1 MVQPVGKTD
10 RILDLRHECRDAK
23 FCASTINLKL
33 ETLMKYLE
41 IKLKITPADPWK
53 EVYTSLMADAGC
65 DSFMD
70 GDSEGELLCY
80 IPEKDYREDVFK
92 DMLENPEFPEVKVA
106 YSVTPMEDKDW
117 NAAWEANY
125 EPVLIDGKCYIRA
138 PFHPARPDV
147 DYEIV
152 IEPKMSFGTAHHAT
166 TAQMVSYLLETDVRG
181 KAVLDMGA
189 GTGVLAI
196 LACMKGAFPVT
207 AIDND
212 EWAYRNGV
220 ENAHHNH
227 CDNLKVLLG
236 DASLLGNDRYDII
249 LANINRNILLQDI
262 PAYVKC
268 MNDGA
273 LLFLSGFYEED
284 LPALRYCC
292 AQNGLR
298 YVNHKAK
305 DKWVAAQFKLI

>member
-1 MVQPVGKTD
+1 
-10 RILDLRHECRDAK
+10 
-23 FCASTINLKL
+23 
-33 ETLMKYLE
+33 MKYLE
-41 IKLKITPADPWK
+41 IKLNIAPAEPWK

-70 GDSEGELLCY
+70 GDSENELLCY
-80 IPEKDYREDVFK
+80 IPEKDYQEDVFK
-92 DMLENPEFPEVKVA
+92 DLLESPQFPEVTLSWSVA
-106 YSVTPMEDKDW
+106 PMEDKDW

-125 EPVLIDGKCYIRA
+125 EPVLIDGQCYIRA
-138 PFHPARPDV
+138 PFHPENPDV

-166 TAQMVSYLLETDVRG
+166 TAQMVSYLLKTKVRG

-196 LACMKGAFPVT
+196 LAYMKGAFPVT

-212 EWAYRNGV
+212 EWAYRNGI
-220 ENAHHNH
+220 ENAQHNGCEH
-227 CDNLKVLLG
+227 LNVLLG
-236 DASLLGNDRYDII
+236 DASLLGDEHYDII

-262 PAYVKC
+262 PQYVQC

-292 AQNGLR
+292 AQNGLH
-298 YVNHKAK
+298 YLDHKVK
-305 DKWVAAQFKLI
+305 DKWVAARFKRI

>member
-1 MVQPVGKTD
+1 
-10 RILDLRHECRDAK
+10 
-23 FCASTINLKL
+23 
-33 ETLMKYLE
+33 MKYLE
-41 IKLKITPADPWK
+41 IKLNIEPAEPWK

-70 GDSEGELLCY
+70 GDSENELLCY
-80 IPEKDYREDVFK
+80 IPEKDYQEDVFK
-92 DMLENPEFPEVKVA
+92 DLLGSPQFPEVTLSWSVA
-106 YSVTPMEDKDW
+106 PMEDKDW
-117 NAAWEANY
+117 NAAWEAHY

-138 PFHPARPDV
+138 PFHPENPDV

-166 TAQMVSYLLETDVRG
+166 TAQMVSYLLKTKVRG
-181 KAVLDMGA
+181 KAVLDMGS

-196 LACMKGAFPVT
+196 LAYMKGAFPVT

-212 EWAYRNGV
+212 EWAYRNGL
-220 ENAHHNH
+220 ENAQHNH
-227 CDNLKVLLG
+227 CEHLKVLLG
-236 DASLLGNDRYDII
+236 DASLLGEEHYDII

-262 PAYVKC
+262 PQYVQC
-268 MNDGA
+268 MNDSA

-292 AQNGLR
+292 AQNGMR
-298 YVNHKAK
+298 YLDHKVK
-305 DKWVAAQFKLI
+305 DKWVAARFERI

>member
-1 MVQPVGKTD
+1 
-10 RILDLRHECRDAK
+10 
-23 FCASTINLKL
+23 
-33 ETLMKYLE
+33 MKYLE
-41 IKLKITPADPWK
+41 IKLNIDPAEPWK
-53 EVYTSLMADAGC
+53 EIYTSLMADAGC

-70 GDSEGELLCY
+70 GEDENELLCY
-80 IPEKDYREDVFK
+80 IPEKDYQEEVFQ
-92 DMLENPEFPEVKVA
+92 DLLGTPQFPEVKISYTVA
-106 YSVTPMEDKDW
+106 PMEDKDW

-125 EPVLIDGKCYIRA
+125 EPVLIDGRCYIRA
-138 PFHPARPDV
+138 PFHPAKPEAE
-147 DYEIV
+147 YEIV

-166 TAQMVSYLLETDVRG
+166 TAQRVSYLLETDGRG

-196 LACMKGAFPVT
+196 LATMKGANPVT

-220 ENAHHNH
+220 ENAQHNH
-227 CDNLKVLLG
+227 CDELKVLLG
-236 DASLLGNDRYDII
+236 DASLLGSERYDII

-262 PAYVKC
+262 PQYVKC
-268 MNDGA
+268 MNDSA

-292 AQNGLR
+292 AQNGLK
-298 YVNHKAK
+298 YVDHKTK
-305 DKWVAAQFKLI
+305 DKWVAARFEKI

>member
-1 MVQPVGKTD
+1 
-10 RILDLRHECRDAK
+10 
-23 FCASTINLKL
+23 
-33 ETLMKYLE
+33 MKYIE
-41 IKLKITPADPWK
+41 IKLNIEPAEPWK

-70 GDSEGELLCY
+70 GDAENELLCY
-80 IPEKDYREDVFK
+80 IPEKDYNEDVFK
-92 DMLENPEFPEVKVA
+92 DLLENPEFPEVKISWSVA
-106 YSVTPMEDKDW
+106 PMEDKDW

-125 EPVLIDGKCYIRA
+125 EPVLIDGKCHIRA
-138 PFHPARPDV
+138 PFHTPVPEAE
-147 DYEIV
+147 YEIV

-181 KAVLDMGA
+181 KAVLDMGS

-196 LACMKGAFPVT
+196 LATMKGAEPVT

-212 EWAYRNGV
+212 EWAYRNGI
-220 ENAHHNH
+220 ENAQHNH
-227 CDNLKVLLG
+227 CEQLKVLLG
-236 DASLLGNDRYDII
+236 DASLLGDEHYDII

-262 PAYVKC
+262 PHYVEC

-292 AQNGLR
+292 AQNGMKYLD
-298 YVNHKAK
+298 HKTR
-305 DKWVAAQFKLI
+305 DKWVAARFEKI

>member
-1 MVQPVGKTD
+1 
-10 RILDLRHECRDAK
+10 
-23 FCASTINLKL
+23 
-33 ETLMKYLE
+33 MKYLE
-41 IKLKITPADPWK
+41 IKLNIEPADPWK

-70 GDSEGELLCY
+70 GDGENELLCY
-80 IPEKDYREDVFK
+80 IPEKDYNEDVFK
-92 DMLENPEFPEVKVA
+92 DLLESSLYPEVKVS
-106 YSVTPMEDKDW
+106 YSVAPMEDKDW

-138 PFHPARPDV
+138 PFHAPMPEAE
-147 DYEIV
+147 YEIV

-166 TAQMVSYLLETDVRG
+166 TAQMVSYLLETDVHG

-196 LACMKGAFPVT
+196 LATMKGASPVT

-220 ENAHHNH
+220 ENAQHNH
-227 CDNLKVLLG
+227 CDHLKVLLG
-236 DASLLGNDRYDII
+236 DASLLGAERYDII

-262 PAYVKC
+262 PHYVKC
-268 MNDGA
+268 MNDNA

-284 LPALRYCC
+284 LPALRLCC
-292 AQNGLR
+292 AENGLR
-298 YVNHKAK
+298 YLDHKVK
-305 DKWVAAQFKLI
+305 DKWVAARFEKI

>member
-1 MVQPVGKTD
+1 MVQPVGKTN

-70 GDSEGELLCY
+70 GDSEEELLCY

-196 LACMKGAFPVT
+196 LAYMKGASPVT

>member
-1 MVQPVGKTD
+1 
-10 RILDLRHECRDAK
+10 
-23 FCASTINLKL
+23 
-33 ETLMKYLE
+33 MKYLE
-41 IKLKITPADPWK
+41 IKLEIEPADPWK
-53 EVYTSLMADAGC
+53 EIYTSLMAEAGC

-70 GDSEGELLCY
+70 GGNENELLCY
-80 IPEKDYREDVFK
+80 IPEKDYQEDVFK
-92 DMLENPEFPEVKVA
+92 DLLETPQFPEVKIS
-106 YSVTPMEDKDW
+106 YSVAPMEDKDW

-138 PFHPARPDV
+138 PFHPTRPDAE
-147 DYEIV
+147 YEIL

-196 LACMKGAFPVT
+196 LATLKGANPVT

-212 EWAYRNGV
+212 EWAYRNGL
-220 ENAHHNH
+220 ENAKHNR
-227 CDNLKVLLG
+227 CDQLKVLLG
-236 DASLLGNDRYDII
+236 DASLLGDDSYDII

-262 PAYVKC
+262 PQYVKC
-268 MNDGA
+268 MNEGA

-292 AQNGLR
+292 AQNGLK
-298 YVNHKAK
+298 YVDHKAK
-305 DKWVAAQFKLI
+305 DKWVAAKFEKI

>member
-1 MVQPVGKTD
+1 
-10 RILDLRHECRDAK
+10 
-23 FCASTINLKL
+23 
-33 ETLMKYLE
+33 MKYLE
-41 IKLKITPADPWK
+41 IKLNIAPAEPWK

-70 GDSEGELLCY
+70 GDSENELLCY
-80 IPEKDYREDVFK
+80 IPEKDYQEDVFK
-92 DMLENPEFPEVKVA
+92 DLLESPQYPEVTLSWSVA
-106 YSVTPMEDKDW
+106 PMEDKDW

-138 PFHPARPDV
+138 PFHTPMPEAE
-147 DYEIV
+147 YEIV

-166 TAQMVSYLLETDVRG
+166 TAQMVSYLLETDLRG

-196 LACMKGAFPVT
+196 LATMKGASPVT

-212 EWAYRNGV
+212 EWAYRNGL
-220 ENAHHNH
+220 ENAQHNH
-227 CDNLKVLLG
+227 CEHLKVLLG
-236 DASLLGNDRYDII
+236 DASLLGEEHYDII

-262 PAYVKC
+262 PQYVQC

-292 AQNGLR
+292 AQNGMR
-298 YVNHKAK
+298 YLDHKVK
-305 DKWVAAQFKLI
+305 DKWVAARFERI

>member
-1 MVQPVGKTD
+1 
-10 RILDLRHECRDAK
+10 
-23 FCASTINLKL
+23 
-33 ETLMKYLE
+33 MKYLE
-41 IKLKITPADPWK
+41 IKLTIEPAEPWK
-53 EVYTSLMADAGC
+53 EIYTSLMADAGC

-70 GDSEGELLCY
+70 GEDERELLCY
-80 IPEKDYREDVFK
+80 IPEKDYQEDVFA
-92 DMLENPEFPEVKVA
+92 DLLSTPQFPEVKISYTVA
-106 YSVTPMEDKDW
+106 PMEDKDW

-125 EPVLIDGKCYIRA
+125 EPVMIDSKCYIRA
-138 PFHPARPDV
+138 PFHPARPEAE
-147 DYEIV
+147 YEIV

-166 TAQMVSYLLETDVRG
+166 TAQMVSYLLETNVRD

-196 LACMKGAFPVT
+196 LATMKGADPVT

-220 ENAHHNH
+220 ENAQHNN
-227 CDNLKVLLG
+227 CKQLKVLLG
-236 DASLLGNDRYDII
+236 DASLLGEDHYDII

-262 PAYVKC
+262 PQYVKC
-268 MNDGA
+268 MNDNA

-292 AQNGLR
+292 AQNGLK
-298 YVNHKAK
+298 YVDHKSK
-305 DKWVAAQFKLI
+305 DKWVAAKFEKI

>member
-1 MVQPVGKTD
+1 
-10 RILDLRHECRDAK
+10 
-23 FCASTINLKL
+23 
-33 ETLMKYLE
+33 MKYLE
-41 IKLKITPADPWK
+41 IKLNIAPAEPWK

-70 GDSEGELLCY
+70 GDSENELLCY
-80 IPEKDYREDVFK
+80 IPEKDYQEDVFK
-92 DMLENPEFPEVKVA
+92 DLLGSPQFPEATLSWSVA
-106 YSVTPMEDKDW
+106 PMEDKDW

-138 PFHPARPDV
+138 PFHTPMPEAE
-147 DYEIV
+147 YEIV

-196 LACMKGAFPVT
+196 LATMKGATPVT

-212 EWAYRNGV
+212 EWAYRNGL
-220 ENAHHNH
+220 ENAQHNH
-227 CDNLKVLLG
+227 CEHLKVLLG
-236 DASLLGNDRYDII
+236 DASLLGEEHYDII

-262 PAYVKC
+262 PQYVQC

-298 YVNHKAK
+298 YLDHKVK
-305 DKWVAAQFKLI
+305 DKWVAARFERI

>member
-1 MVQPVGKTD
+1 
-10 RILDLRHECRDAK
+10 
-23 FCASTINLKL
+23 
-33 ETLMKYLE
+33 MKYLE
-41 IKLKITPADPWK
+41 IKLEIEPADPWK
-53 EVYTSLMADAGC
+53 EIYTSLMAEAGC

-70 GDSEGELLCY
+70 GGNENELLCY
-80 IPEKDYREDVFK
+80 IPEKDYQEDVFK
-92 DMLENPEFPEVKVA
+92 DLLETPQFPEVKIS
-106 YSVTPMEDKDW
+106 YSVAPMEDKDS

-138 PFHPARPDV
+138 PFHPSRPDAE
-147 DYEIV
+147 YEIL

-166 TAQMVSYLLETDVRG
+166 TAQMVSYLLETDMRG

-196 LACMKGAFPVT
+196 LATLKGANPVT

-212 EWAYRNGV
+212 EWAYRNGL
-220 ENAHHNH
+220 ENAKHNR
-227 CDNLKVLLG
+227 CDQLKVLLG
-236 DASLLGNDRYDII
+236 DASLLGDDSYDII

-262 PAYVKC
+262 PQYVKC
-268 MNDGA
+268 MNEGA

-292 AQNGLR
+292 AQNGLK
-298 YVNHKAK
+298 YVDHKSK
-305 DKWVAAQFKLI
+305 DKWVAAKFEKI

>member
-1 MVQPVGKTD
+1 
-10 RILDLRHECRDAK
+10 
-23 FCASTINLKL
+23 
-33 ETLMKYLE
+33 MKYIE
-41 IKLKITPADPWK
+41 IKLNIEPAEPWK
-53 EVYTSLMADAGC
+53 EVFTSLMADAGC

-70 GDSEGELLCY
+70 GDEEGELLCY
-80 IPEKDYREDVFK
+80 IPEKDYQEDVFK
-92 DMLENPEFPEVKVA
+92 DLLETPQFPEVKLS
-106 YSVTPMEDKDW
+106 YSVAPMEDKDW

-125 EPVLIDGKCYIRA
+125 EPVLIDGCCYIRA
-138 PFHPARPDV
+138 PFHPENPDV

-166 TAQMVSYLLETDVRG
+166 TSQMVSYLLEPKVRG
-181 KAVLDMGA
+181 KSVLDMGA

-196 LACMKGAFPVT
+196 LAYMKGAFPVT

-212 EWAYRNGV
+212 EWAYRNGI
-220 ENAHHNH
+220 ENAQQNGCEHLN
-227 CDNLKVLLG
+227 VLLG
-236 DASLLGNDRYDII
+236 DASLLGEEHYDII

-262 PAYVKC
+262 PQYVQC

-292 AQNGLR
+292 AQNGLK
-298 YVNHKAK
+298 YVDHKVK
-305 DKWVAAQFKLI
+305 DKWVAAKFQRI

>member
-1 MVQPVGKTD
+1 
-10 RILDLRHECRDAK
+10 
-23 FCASTINLKL
+23 
-33 ETLMKYLE
+33 MKYLE
-41 IKLKITPADPWK
+41 IKLNVSPAEPWK

-70 GDSEGELLCY
+70 GDGENELLCY
-80 IPEKDYREDVFK
+80 IPEKDYDEDVFK
-92 DMLENPEFPEVKVA
+92 DLLGNPEFPEVKISWSVA
-106 YSVTPMEDKDW
+106 PMEDKDW

-138 PFHPARPDV
+138 PFHAPMPEAE
-147 DYEIV
+147 YEIV

-196 LACMKGAFPVT
+196 LATMKGAAPVT

-212 EWAYRNGV
+212 EWAYRNGI
-220 ENAHHNH
+220 ENAQHNH
-227 CDNLKVLLG
+227 CEQLKVLLG
-236 DASLLGNDRYDII
+236 DASLLGDEHYDII
-249 LANINRNILLQDI
+249 LANINRNILLQDV
-262 PAYVKC
+262 PQYVRC

-292 AQNGLR
+292 AQNRMR
-298 YVNHKAK
+298 YLDHKVK
-305 DKWVAAQFKLI
+305 DKWVAARFERI

>member
-1 MVQPVGKTD
+1 
-10 RILDLRHECRDAK
+10 
-23 FCASTINLKL
+23 
-33 ETLMKYLE
+33 MKYLE
-41 IKLKITPADPWK
+41 IRLVIEPAEPWK
-53 EVYTSLMADAGC
+53 EIYTSLMAEAGC

-70 GDSEGELLCY
+70 GEDECELLCY
-80 IPEKDYREDVFK
+80 IPEKDYNEDVFK
-92 DMLENPEFPEVKVA
+92 DLLGTPQYPEVRVSYTVA
-106 YSVTPMEDKDW
+106 PMEDKDW

-138 PFHPARPDV
+138 PFHPARPEV
-147 DYEIV
+147 EFEIV

-196 LACMKGAFPVT
+196 LATMKGANPVT

-220 ENAHHNH
+220 ENAQHNH
-227 CDNLKVLLG
+227 CDQLKVLLG
-236 DASLLGNDRYDII
+236 DASLLGDESYDII

-262 PAYVKC
+262 PQYVKC
-268 MNDGA
+268 MNDSA

-292 AQNGLR
+292 AQNGLK
-298 YVNHKAK
+298 YVDHKSK
-305 DKWVAAQFKLI
+305 DKWVAAKFEKI

>member
-1 MVQPVGKTD
+1 
-10 RILDLRHECRDAK
+10 
-23 FCASTINLKL
+23 
-33 ETLMKYLE
+33 MKYIE
-41 IKLKITPADPWK
+41 IKLNIEPAEPWM

-70 GDSEGELLCY
+70 GDAENELLCY
-80 IPEKDYREDVFK
+80 IPEKDYNEDVFK
-92 DMLENPEFPEVKVA
+92 DLLENPEFPEVKISWSVA
-106 YSVTPMEDKDW
+106 PMEDKDW

-125 EPVLIDGKCYIRA
+125 EPVLIDGKCHIRA
-138 PFHPARPDV
+138 PFHTPVPEAE
-147 DYEIV
+147 YEIV

-181 KAVLDMGA
+181 KAVLDMGS

-196 LACMKGAFPVT
+196 LATMKGAEPVT

-212 EWAYRNGV
+212 EWAYRNGI
-220 ENAHHNH
+220 ENAQHNH
-227 CDNLKVLLG
+227 CEQLKVLLG
-236 DASLLGNDRYDII
+236 DASLLGDDHYDII

-262 PAYVKC
+262 PHYVEC

-292 AQNGLR
+292 AQNGMKYLD
-298 YVNHKAK
+298 HKTR
-305 DKWVAAQFKLI
+305 DKWVAARFEKI

>member
-1 MVQPVGKTD
+1 
-10 RILDLRHECRDAK
+10 
-23 FCASTINLKL
+23 
-33 ETLMKYLE
+33 MKYLE
-41 IKLKITPADPWK
+41 IKLNIEPAEPWK
-53 EVYTSLMADAGC
+53 EIYTSLMADAGC

-70 GDSEGELLCY
+70 GESENELLCY
-80 IPEKDYREDVFK
+80 IPEKDYQEEVFH
-92 DMLENPEFPEVKVA
+92 DLLGTPQFPEVKIS
-106 YSVTPMEDKDW
+106 YSVAPMEDKDW

-125 EPVLIDGKCYIRA
+125 EPVLIDGRCYIRA
-138 PFHPARPDV
+138 PFHPAKPGAE
-147 DYEIV
+147 YEIV

-196 LACMKGAFPVT
+196 LATMKGANPVT

-220 ENAHHNH
+220 ENAQHNH
-227 CDNLKVLLG
+227 CEKLKVLLG
-236 DASLLGNDRYDII
+236 DASLLGADHYDII

-262 PAYVKC
+262 PQYVKC
-268 MNDGA
+268 MNDNA

-292 AQNGLR
+292 AQNGLK
-298 YVNHKAK
+298 YVDHKTK
-305 DKWVAAQFKLI
+305 DKWVAARFEKI

>member
-1 MVQPVGKTD
+1 
-10 RILDLRHECRDAK
+10 
-23 FCASTINLKL
+23 
-33 ETLMKYLE
+33 MKYLE
-41 IKLKITPADPWK
+41 IKLTIEQEEPWK
-53 EVYTSLMADAGC
+53 EIYTSLMADAGC

-70 GDSEGELLCY
+70 GEDERELLCY
-80 IPEKDYREDVFK
+80 IPEKDYQEDVFA
-92 DMLENPEFPEVKVA
+92 DLLSTPQFPEVKISYTVA
-106 YSVTPMEDKDW
+106 PMEDKDW

-125 EPVLIDGKCYIRA
+125 EPVMIDSKCYIRA
-138 PFHPARPDV
+138 PFHPARPEAE
-147 DYEIV
+147 YEIV

-166 TAQMVSYLLETDVRG
+166 TAQMVSYLLETNVRD

-196 LACMKGAFPVT
+196 LATMKGADPVT

-220 ENAHHNH
+220 ENAQHNN
-227 CDNLKVLLG
+227 CKQLKVLLG
-236 DASLLGNDRYDII
+236 DASLLGEDHYDII

-262 PAYVKC
+262 PQYVKC
-268 MNDGA
+268 MNDNA

-292 AQNGLR
+292 AQNGLK
-298 YVNHKAK
+298 YVDHKSK
-305 DKWVAAQFKLI
+305 DKWVAAKFEKI

>member
-1 MVQPVGKTD
+1 
-10 RILDLRHECRDAK
+10 L
-23 FCASTINLKL
+23 N
-33 ETLMKYLE
+33 
-41 IKLKITPADPWK
+41 ITPAEPWK
-53 EVYTSLMADAGC
+53 EVYTSLMAEAGC

-70 GDSEGELLCY
+70 GDSENELLCY
-80 IPEKDYREDVFK
+80 IPEKDYQEDVFK
-92 DMLENPEFPEVKVA
+92 DMLGTPAFPEVKIT
-106 YSVTPMEDKDW
+106 YIVTPMEDKDW
-117 NAAWEANY
+117 NAAWEASY
-125 EPVLIDGKCYIRA
+125 EPVLIDGQCYIRA
-138 PFHPARPDV
+138 PFHTARPDAK
-147 DYEIV
+147 YEII

-196 LACMKGAFPVT
+196 LATMKGAGPVT

-220 ENAHHNH
+220 ENAEHNH
-227 CDNLKVLLG
+227 CDQLKVLLG
-236 DASLLGNDRYDII
+236 DASLLGEDQYDII

-262 PAYVKC
+262 PQYVKC

-292 AQNGLR
+292 AQNGLK
-298 YVNHKAK
+298 YVDHKSR
-305 DKWVAAQFKLI
+305 DKWVAAKFEKI

>member
-1 MVQPVGKTD
+1 
-10 RILDLRHECRDAK
+10 
-23 FCASTINLKL
+23 
-33 ETLMKYLE
+33 MKYLE
-41 IKLKITPADPWK
+41 IKLKIEPAEPWK
-53 EVYTSLMADAGC
+53 EIYTSLMAEAGC

-70 GDSEGELLCY
+70 GEGENELLCY
-80 IPEKDYREDVFK
+80 IPEKDYQEEVFK
-92 DMLENPEFPEVKVA
+92 DLLNTPQFPEVKLSYTVA
-106 YSVTPMEDKDW
+106 PMEDKDW

-125 EPVLIDGKCYIRA
+125 EPVMIEGCYIRA
-138 PFHPARPDV
+138 PFHPSRPDA

-166 TAQMVSYLLETDVRG
+166 TAQMVSYLLETDVHD

-196 LACMKGAFPVT
+196 LATMKGANPVT

-220 ENAHHNH
+220 ENAQHNH
-227 CDNLKVLLG
+227 CEHLKVLLG
-236 DASLLGNDRYDII
+236 DASLLGDEHYDII

-262 PAYVKC
+262 PQYVKC
-268 MNDGA
+268 MNDKA

-284 LPALRYCC
+284 LPALRLCC
-292 AQNGLR
+292 SQNGMKYLD
-298 YVNHKAK
+298 HKSK
-305 DKWVAAQFKLI
+305 DKWVAARFEKI